1 MENENSYE
9 YLEEVSFGDTLYR
22 VPEEEMHLPVH
33 RHIGALTFKLK
44 GQPDLGKGTGTLISP
59 NLVLTVAHNIFHFI
73 TQQTYVDIK
82 FYYRQC
88 GVLDKY
94 HEVDQYF
101 FPEEFKKNN
110 KTANDYAI
118 LKLKQK
124 IEAEDFIPLWPG

>member
-1 MENENSYE
+1 
-9 YLEEVSFGDTLYR
+9 
-22 VPEEEMHLPVH
+22 MHLPIH

-44 GQPDLGKGTGTLISP
+44 GKPDLGKGTGTLISP
-59 NLVLTVAHNIFHFI
+59 NLVFTVAHNIFHFI

-88 GVLDKY
+88 GTLEKY
-94 HEVDQYF
+94 YEVDKYF

-110 KTANDYAI
+110 KTGNDYAI

-124 IEAEDFIPLWPG
+124 IKAEDFIPLRPG